1 MNENT
6 AIFVGIA
13 KTLDN
18 QKKILEMTITA
29 STDNTTVIVHN
40 LSYNPSNDDMVV
52 IYQGIILEENVNYV
66 QVSGNLS
73 IDLQN
78 WSINT
83 GEKIKF
89 KIYKNMK

>member
-1 MNENT
+1 MNQNT

-18 QKKILEMTITA
+18 QKKILEMTFTA
-29 STDNTTVIVHN
+29 STDNTTVITHN

-52 IYQGIILEENVNYV
+52 MYQGIILEENINYV
-66 QVSGNLS
+66 QVNGNLS

-78 WSINT
+78 WFINT